1 MLSKNSFSYNVIKTH
16 KNNNLIMGMLNKIF
30 SQNVSE
36 ILETKKISIRNLA
49 TMSSVSRGTI
59 SAILSG
65 KANPS
70 LNIVESIAEALDKDP
85 VDLIRGKSN
94 INNDIP
100 SGYKIIKALLTDYQA
115 YLVRGWDKK
124 AKQKIKGL

>member
-1 MLSKNSFSYNVIKTH
+1 MK
-16 KNNNLIMGMLNKIF
+16 MLNKIF

-36 ILETKKISIRNLA
+36 ILETKKISIRDLA

-70 LNIVESIAEALDKDP
+70 LNVVESIAMALDEDP
-85 VDLIRGKSN
+85 ANLIRGKLN

-100 SGYKIIKALLTDYQA
+100 SGYRIVKALLTDYQA
-115 YLVRGWDKK
+115 YLVQGWNKK
-124 AKQKIKGL
+124 AKQKIKDL